1 MRYSMQWLLT
11 IAFIVVGGIF
21 LGALGLALAGAAAGW
36 LVNSGKRGFGMA
48 ASVAAIFWLVV
59 AVIKV
64 LGGKSPQLLALA
76 GSLANLSGPKAWLLV
91 LVSGLMAF
99 FAGGLGG
106 WLGGS
111 LRQVMSKPTSQQPAS

>member
-1 MRYSMQWLLT
+1 MRDSMQWLLT

-21 LGALGLALAGAAAGW
+21 FGAIGLALASAAAGW
-36 LVNSGKRGFGMA
+36 LANSGKRGFGMS
-48 ASVAAIFWLVV
+48 ASIAAIFWLVV

-64 LGGKSPQLLALA
+64 IGGKSPQLLALA
-76 GSLANLSGPKAWLLV
+76 GSLANLSGAKVWLLV
-91 LVSGLMAF
+91 LISAVIAF

-111 LRQVMSKPTSQQPAS
+111 LRQMMNKPASS